1 MLAQVTLTPTES
13 KQLIAKAV
21 AQMDEVKNATK
32 KGTILMHPCSTTF
45 FVFKELAGYRPPTSV
60 WSCGITVPKGECTE
74 LGVVLEGLMT
84 MPDDKSPLKDPRNYL
99 FHWILRQGK
108 FSWKE
113 RLGDLIDEMTPDSVY
128 IKGANAIDPQGKAG
142 ILIANP
148 SEQFKGSIAVAI
160 AGAKQKGYKMI
171 FAVGL
176 EKLIPIPIKEAA
188 KDARRKEYSYAMGL
202 PCALLPVEGIVV
214 TEVDAIRI
222 LTGATAVPIS
232 AGGIGGAEG
241 AVVLVIKGEDAQVKK
256 AIEYVEQ
263 SKGAK
268 LPEARTRQC
277 YDCPMLE
284 RGDCFGVKD
293 KHWVV

>member
-13 KQLIAKAV
+13 KQLIGKAV
-21 AQMDEVKNATK
+21 VQMEEVKNAAK

-45 FVFKELAGYRPPTSV
+45 FVFQELTGHRPPTEV

-74 LGVVLEGLMT
+74 LGVILEGLMT
-84 MPDDKSPLKDPRNYL
+84 MPEEKSALRDPRNYL

-113 RLGDLIDEMTPDSVY
+113 RLGDLIEEMTPDSVY
-128 IKGANAIDPQGKAG
+128 IKGANAIDMEGKAG
-142 ILIANP
+142 VLIGNP
-148 SEQFKGSIAVAI
+148 SEEFGGSIAVAM
-160 AGAKQKGYKMI
+160 AGARQKGYKMI

-176 EKLIPIPIKEAA
+176 EKLIPGQIKEIS
-188 KDARRKEYSYAMGL
+188 KVARRREYSYAMGL
-202 PCALLPVEGIVV
+202 PCGLLPVEGIVV
-214 TEVDAIRI
+214 TEVEAIRI
-222 LTGATAVPIS
+222 LTGATAVPIA

-241 AVVLVIKGEDAQVKK
+241 AVVLAIKGEDDQVKK
-256 AIEYVEQ
+256 AIEYAEQ

-268 LPEARTRQC
+268 LPETRTRHC
-277 YDCPMLE
+277 YDCPMLA

-293 KHWVV
+293 KHWVT